1 LRQMNLSTKPA
12 EHSAM
17 SVVRLIEGDEYDE
30 YVRQS
35 LDAYPVMMENVTP
48 ETQKAWMEN
57 MRKAQAARGP
67 LHYVG
72 VFRGGKMVG
81 GARYHDFEMNV
92 HGAMV
97 KAGGVANVFVD
108 LLHKKEHVAR
118 DLMKDFHAHYRGEGA
133 PIAALYPFRPD
144 FYRKMGYGYGRKLNR
159 YAIKPGDLSRGDK
172 SHVDFLRPED
182 AAEATACY
190 NRYARATH
198 GMVTKPEANG
208 ARLIQRNKVIG
219 YRSGAAI
226 EALAKIHFDKVRVD
240 NPLLQNITVNY
251 LAYNTPEALRG
262 VVAFLGSQLDQV
274 DRIVFETQ
282 DDDLHFLPS
291 DPRDGEQAM
300 YYTNWET
307 NRQAVGIMYR
317 VLDTRRLFE
326 ALAAHDFN
334 GQSLRLKLTIRDSFL
349 PENEGSTLI
358 QFKGGEAKLLDRGKH
373 DVEAKMDVEWFSSLI
388 MGVVEFRSLHNY
400 GRVEVNDPSK
410 VPALDALFHSREKPV
425 TMEEF

>member
-1 LRQMNLSTKPA
+1 
-12 EHSAM
+12 
-17 SVVRLIEGDEYDE
+17 
-30 YVRQS
+30 
-35 LDAYPVMMENVTP
+35 
-48 ETQKAWMEN
+48 
-57 MRKAQAARGP
+57 
-67 LHYVG
+67 
-72 VFRGGKMVG
+72 
-81 GARYHDFEMNV
+81 MNV
-92 HGAMV
+92 HGVIV

-118 DLMKDFHAHYRGEGA
+118 DLMEHFHAHYRGEGT

-144 FYRKMGYGYGRKLNR
+144 FYRNMGYGYGRKLNK
-159 YAIKPGDLSRGDK
+159 YAIKPGDLPRGDK

-190 NRYARATH
+190 NRYAHATH
-198 GMVTKPEANG
+198 GMVIKPEANV

-219 YRSGAAI
+219 YRNGSTI
-226 EALAKIHFDKVRVD
+226 EALAKIHFDKVRID

-262 VVAFLGSQLDQV
+262 IVAFLGSQLDQV

-282 DDDLHFLPS
+282 DDDFHFLPS

-300 YYTNWET
+300 YYTNWES

-326 ALAAHDFN
+326 ALANHDFN
-334 GQSLRLKLTIRDSFL
+334 GESLRLKLTIRDGFL
-349 PENEGSTLI
+349 PENAGSTLI
-358 QFKGGEAKLLDRGKH
+358 QFKDGEAKVLDRGKH
-373 DVEAKMDVEWFSSLI
+373 DVEVKMDVEWFSSLI
-388 MGVVEFRSLHNY
+388 MGVVDFRSLWTY
-400 GRVEVNDPSK
+400 RRAEVTDAAYIPQ
-410 VPALDALFHSREKPV
+410 LDALFHSREKPV